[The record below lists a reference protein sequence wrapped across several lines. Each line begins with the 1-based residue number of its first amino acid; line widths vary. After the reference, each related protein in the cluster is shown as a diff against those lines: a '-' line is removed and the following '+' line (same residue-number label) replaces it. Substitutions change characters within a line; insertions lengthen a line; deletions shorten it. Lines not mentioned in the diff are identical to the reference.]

1 MDEVAQR
8 PEDRKAMTT
17 KQVMGI
23 GSNVVDVIARVNQ
36 IAGPEEKTYILF
48 HEDGTVIQE
57 VVGGVT
63 LNHLA
68 WARLLGTPTGLFG
81 YQGDDRYGSFIRATM
96 DRHRIG
102 RDHVKVLP
110 RTATGFSVIY
120 VDPEAERC
128 IYMFRGPSGT
138 TTPENIRTDFAD
150 VIRNAAMVS
159 TEISQ
164 LRLDTVIQV
173 LSIAKEAGV
182 TTFLDVDVPPD
193 FCVEVAR
200 LGTREELE
208 EALSLASVLKP
219 AKAAASQITGESLP
233 EKQAEVLLNR
243 YRSQLVAIT
252 DGRRGSVFADG
263 QRILR
268 MPAKEVDAVDTTGAG
283 DAFLGGLIAG
293 LYHGLDLE
301 STARLANACGGAC
314 CKVIGAF
321 PVLGQSRRDVMSLYE
336 ENWPLAAAEE
346 EFPAERAASVAMQV
360 LRDERDALRGVVDV
374 VEVATIEQAAQRI
387 LLSELEGRRVHVTGV
402 GKCRF
407 VAQKLAATLRS
418 IGAGAYFLDPLDAL
432 HGDVGGVLRGD
443 VLVAISHSGK
453 TTELLA
459 TVRTAKSLGAD
470 LIAITG
476 DNRSPLAQEA
486 AIVIH
491 VPVESEADPLGLAP
505 TSSTTC
511 HMAIADALAMTV
523 GSVRGTR
530 REDFAKFHP
539 GGALGEKLRS

>member
-1 MDEVAQR
+1 MV
-8 PEDRKAMTT
+8 T

-36 IAGPEEKTYILF
+36 IAGPEEKTYILL
-48 HEDGTVIQE
+48 HENGTVIHE

-81 YQGDDRYGSFIRATM
+81 YQGDDRYGSLIRATM

-102 RDHVKVLP
+102 REHVKVLP
-110 RTATGFSVIY
+110 NTATGFSVIY

-138 TTPENIRTDFAD
+138 TTPEHIRTDFAE
-150 VIRNAAMVS
+150 VVRNAAMVS

-173 LSIAKEAGV
+173 LSIAKEAGIL
-182 TTFLDVDVPPD
+182 TFLDVDVPPD

-219 AKAAASQITGESLP
+219 AKAAASQITGESVP
-233 EKQAEVLLNR
+233 EKQAEVLLKS
-243 YRSQLVAIT
+243 YRPRLVAIT
-252 DGRRGSVFADG
+252 DGRRGSVFADSE
-263 QRILR
+263 RLLR
-268 MPAKEVDAVDTTGAG
+268 MPAKEVEAVDTTGAG

-293 LYHGLDLE
+293 FYHGLDLE

-314 CKVIGAF
+314 CQVIGAF
-321 PVLGQSRRDVMSLYE
+321 PVLGQSRRDVMALYE
-336 ENWPLAAAEE
+336 EGWPLAVEE
-346 EFPAERAASVAMQV
+346 EEPPAESTASVAMRV
-360 LRDERDALRGVVDV
+360 LRGEKAALEGVVDAV
-374 VEVATIEQAAQRI
+374 DVPAIDRAAQRL

-418 IGAGAYFLDPLDAL
+418 VGAGAYFLDPLDAL

-453 TTELLA
+453 TGELLA
-459 TVRTAKSLGAD
+459 AVRTAKSLGAD
-470 LIAITG
+470 LVAITG
-476 DNRSPLAQEA
+476 DDTSPLAREA
-486 AIVIH
+486 SIVIH

-511 HMAIADALAMTV
+511 QMAVADALAMTV
-523 GSVRGTR
+523 ASARGTQ